1 MKPCYIQAYI
11 SAVTVDTIT
20 RMVKSTL
27 FELFQITVEENRLF
41 YLQYVNIGTF
51 GQTTI
56 ILSCTIILSKERALT
71 PTKMCPRR
79 LSVRNLTRVFVIV

>member
-27 FELFQITVEENRLF
+27 FELFQITVLRKIAFSTYN
-41 YLQYVNIGTF
+41 T
-51 GQTTI
+51 
-56 ILSCTIILSKERALT
+56 
-71 PTKMCPRR
+71 
-79 LSVRNLTRVFVIV
+79 